1 MMRILLRNSRLL
13 QQRKSIDPFPW
24 PESLMTE
31 RRRCKI
37 SNYSILKPIP
47 YSIGTKSGQ
56 PAISNVSV
64 SYNLSSNTL
73 SSPTNV
79 MKICQDEIAVE
90 NGDDCFAISKS
101 NNVSTFSLLYENGLA
116 GYCSNFPKQ
125 GKLCLPKTCEIYQV
139 KKGDSCFSIAH
150 ANNYKFSKTQL
161 MSWNP
166 NINRGCSNLEQLEKT
181 YICIR

>member
-1 MMRILLRNSRLL
+1 MRILLRNLRLL
-13 QQRKSIDPFPW
+13 QQRTSIDPYLGPKL
-24 PESLMTE
+24 LMTKC
-31 RRRCKI
+31 RRCNL
-37 SNYSILKPIP
+37 SSYPILKPIP
-47 YSIGTKSGQ
+47 YSIGIKSGQ

-64 SYNLSSNTL
+64 SYNVSSNTL
-73 SSPTNV
+73 SSPTN
-79 MKICQDEIAVE
+79 MTEICQDAVAIE

-101 NNVSTFSLLYENGLA
+101 NNVSTFSLLYENSLA

-125 GKLCLPKTCEIYQV
+125 GKLCLPKSCEIYQV
-139 KKGDSCFSIAH
+139 KKGDSCFSIAY
-150 ANNYKFSKTQL
+150 ANNYKFSQTQL

>member
-1 MMRILLRNSRLL
+1 
-13 QQRKSIDPFPW
+13 
-24 PESLMTE
+24 MTE
-31 RRRCKI
+31 CRRCKL
-37 SNYSILKPIP
+37 SNYPILKPIP
-47 YSIGTKSGQ
+47 YALGTKSGQ

-64 SYNLSSNTL
+64 SYNSSSNTVS
-73 SSPTNV
+73 SSPNL
-79 MKICQDEIAVE
+79 MRICQNEVAVE
-90 NGDDCFAISKS
+90 EGDDCFTISKS

-125 GKLCLPKTCEIYQV
+125 GKLCLPKTCAIYQV

-150 ANNYKFSKTQL
+150 ANNYKFSQTQL

-166 NINRGCSNLEQLEKT
+166 NINRGCSNLGQLEKT